1 MPKAQSM
8 LFNIDPD
15 LPVPLGVQLRGVI
28 EYGIVCGQL
37 APGLRLPPVRAMAS
51 NLGIAPMTV
60 SQVYKELKAVGL
72 LETKPG
78 HGTFV
83 STSVLAQ
90 VRPKLLELQPRI
102 DALLDEADAAGL
114 SAGDLVALVNARIN
128 RRTHAMRGLRLV
140 FVGIFE
146 AATRAYGV
154 DIQAHLPEGD
164 SIQTTTLSAISSNE
178 LARKRALNADLVLT
192 LANRKA
198 DVLEILGAK
207 KRIMGVSYIPSETTR
222 TLLAQI
228 DPLARVAI
236 VSTFPEFLPIMKAGV
251 QRFAPHVHDIRA
263 TVLESPDLAEVLK
276 QAEVVVRASGSER
289 VTSMLPPETPSFE
302 YRHTPDPRE
311 IDQVLLPMLEEIRGR
326 LASEPAASPAAPR
339 RRSHEN

>member
-1 MPKAQSM
+1 M

-114 SAGDLVALVNARIN
+114 SASDLVALVNARIN

-146 AATRAYGV
+146 EATRAYGI
-154 DIQAHLPEGD
+154 DIQARLPEGD
-164 SIQTTTLSAISSNE
+164 GIQTTTISAISGNE

-198 DVLEILGAK
+198 DVLEILGPK
-207 KRIMGVSYIPSETTR
+207 KRVMGVSYIPSETTR

-263 TVLESPDLAEVLK
+263 TVLESPDLAEVLR

-326 LASEPAASPAAPR
+326 LASEPAAGPASLQ
-339 RRSHEN
+339 RRSHES

>member
-1 MPKAQSM
+1 MP
-8 LFNIDPD
+8 FNIDPD
-15 LPVPLGVQLRGVI
+15 LPVPLGSQLRGVI

-51 NLGIAPMTV
+51 QLGIAPMTV

-90 VRPKLLELQPRI
+90 VRPQVLELQPRI
-102 DALLDEADAAGL
+102 DALLDEAMAAGL
-114 SAGDLVALVNARIN
+114 TGAELVALVNSRIN
-128 RRTHAMRGLRLV
+128 RRNHAMRGLRLV

-146 AATRAYGV
+146 EATRAYGV
-154 DIQAHLPEGD
+154 DIQSRLPAGD
-164 SIQTTTLSAISSNE
+164 SIHTTTLSAIASDE

-198 DVLEILGAK
+198 DVLEILGPK
-207 KRIMGVSYIPSETTR
+207 NRVMGVSYIPSERTR

-236 VSTFPEFLPIMKAGV
+236 VSTFPEFLPFMKAGI
-251 QRFAPHVHDIRA
+251 QRFAPHVHDIRS
-263 TVLESPDLAEVLK
+263 TLLESPDLAQVL
-276 QAEVVVRASGSER
+276 QGAEVVVRASGSER
-289 VTSMLPPETPSFE
+289 VVDMLPADVPSFE

-311 IDQVLLPMLEEIRGR
+311 IDQILLPLLEDIRGT
-326 LASEPAASPAAPR
+326 LATQPLAKPPAPL

>member
-1 MPKAQSM
+1 M

-37 APGLRLPPVRAMAS
+37 QPGLRLPPVRAMAS

-114 SAGDLVALVNARIN
+114 SASDLVALVNARIN
-128 RRTHAMRGLRLV
+128 RRTHAMRGLRLM

-146 AATRAYGV
+146 EATRAYGL
-154 DIQAHLPEGD
+154 DIQARLPEGD
-164 SIQTTTLSAISSNE
+164 SIQTTTIGAITSND

-192 LANRKA
+192 LANRKT
-198 DVLEILGAK
+198 DVLEILGSK
-207 KRIMGVSYIPSETTR
+207 KRVMGVSYIPSEATR

-263 TVLESPDLAEVLK
+263 TVLESPDLAEVLR

-326 LASEPAASPAAPR
+326 LTSEPAAGPASLQ

>member
-1 MPKAQSM
+1 MP
-8 LFNIDPD
+8 FNIDPD
-15 LPVPLGVQLRGVI
+15 LPVPLGSQLRGVI

-37 APGLRLPPVRAMAS
+37 APGYRLPPVRAMAS
-51 NLGIAPMTV
+51 QLGIAPMTV

-83 STSVLAQ
+83 SSSVLAQ
-90 VRPKLLELQPRI
+90 VRPQVLELQPRI
-102 DALLDEADAAGL
+102 DALLDDAAAAGL
-114 SAGDLVALVNARIN
+114 SGADLAALVNARIN
-128 RRTHAMRGLRLV
+128 RRSQVTRGLRLV

-146 AATRAYGV
+146 EATRAYGV
-154 DIQAHLPEGD
+154 DIQSHLPAGD
-164 SIQTTTLSAISSNE
+164 NIQTTTLSAIANDD

-192 LANRKA
+192 LANRKN
-198 DVLEILGAK
+198 DVLEILGPK
-207 KRIMGVSYIPSETTR
+207 KRIMGVSYIPSERTR

-236 VSTFPEFLPIMKAGV
+236 ISTFPEFLPFMKAGV

-263 TVLESPDLAEVLK
+263 TILESPDLAQVL
-276 QAEVVVRASGSER
+276 QGVDVVVRASGSER
-289 VTSMLPPETPSFE
+289 VTAMLPPDTPSFE

-311 IDQVLLPMLEEIRGR
+311 IDQILLPMLEEIRGGLSPR
-326 LASEPAASPAAPR
+326 PVSATSETL

>member
-1 MPKAQSM
+1 M

-146 AATRAYGV
+146 EATRAYGV
-154 DIQAHLPEGD
+154 DIRARLPEGD

-198 DVLEILGAK
+198 DVLEILGPK
-207 KRIMGVSYIPSETTR
+207 KRVMGVSYIPSEATR

-263 TVLESPDLAEVLK
+263 TVLESPDLAEVLG

-326 LASEPAASPAAPR
+326 LASEPAASPAAAQ

>member
-1 MPKAQSM
+1 M

-37 APGLRLPPVRAMAS
+37 QPGLRLPPVRAMAS

-114 SAGDLVALVNARIN
+114 SASDLVALVNARIN
-128 RRTHAMRGLRLV
+128 RRTHAMRGLRLM

-146 AATRAYGV
+146 EATRAYGA
-154 DIQAHLPEGD
+154 DIQARLPEGD
-164 SIQTTTLSAISSNE
+164 SIQTSTIGAITTNE

-192 LANRKA
+192 LANRRA
-198 DVLEILGAK
+198 DVLEILGPK
-207 KRIMGVSYIPSETTR
+207 KRVMGVSYIPSEATR

-228 DPLARVAI
+228 DPLARVAL

-263 TVLESPDLAEVLK
+263 TVLESPDLAEVLR

-289 VTSMLPPETPSFE
+289 VTNMLPPETPSFE

-326 LASEPAASPAAPR
+326 LTSEPAAGAANLQ
-339 RRSHEN
+339 RRSHES